1 MWLLRP
7 RERTSVPLEETLRYT
22 DAGFDAR
29 LGVAWGARGSC
40 LMEKV
45 PAVKAAMSI
54 VERLAAD
61 WPNSVLPSVLIE
73 ELGLN
78 RSTCYNI
85 LATLQRSGWVIST
98 GSRAGY
104 SLGPR
109 LLALTGVR
117 PSVVT
122 AVVQHELNAL
132 TRKISLSAYAAEWER
147 SGDYV
152 VVAKSE
158 PPAGIYISTSIGAK
172 IEFSAI
178 ALLAAFAAWTPEERV
193 ARFIE
198 QRGLKKFTEFSVT
211 DPKEF
216 FRYLSTVRKT
226 GYGKSLQQFD
236 LSQCAVAAPVFD
248 ENARPILAICVLGFS
263 NELNEAA
270 VEAVGPIIRAA
281 ADSVTMRIGGVIP
294 KPFD

>member
-1 MWLLRP
+1 
-7 RERTSVPLEETLRYT
+7 
-22 DAGFDAR
+22 
-29 LGVAWGARGSC
+29 
-40 LMEKV
+40 MEKV

-61 WPNSVLPSVLIE
+61 WPNSVLPSILIE

-216 FRYLSTVRKT
+216 FKYLSTVRKT